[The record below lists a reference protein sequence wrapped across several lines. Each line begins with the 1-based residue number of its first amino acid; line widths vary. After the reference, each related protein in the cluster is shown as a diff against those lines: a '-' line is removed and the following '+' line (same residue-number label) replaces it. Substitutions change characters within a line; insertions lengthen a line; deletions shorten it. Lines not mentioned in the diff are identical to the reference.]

1 MFKILG
7 GKIAKACS
15 VALAAATLLGCT
27 FMFTACESD
36 NPEIS
41 VNIEFNGTEYNLTY
55 KLHRNLY
62 SQTVAHYIELID
74 LGYYDGTVIH
84 DFQSN
89 RMVGGGY
96 TYHDLENGDVMD
108 DLTPLDYDGATKD
121 AEGNVTLENITVW
134 RDTERQQAT
143 NRLHGETAVNGFSV
157 EEGGLTNKFGVL
169 GTYSYVPSSE
179 KAAVTYKH
187 SSSDTYSSSE
197 YYKNSTTSMF
207 YIYTS
212 NSTST
217 DRNYCVF
224 GELADDESKQ
234 ALEDLLDA
242 IDDYETDNELDS
254 FTEELADVTIRDEF
268 VSGGSYEATFNVPVA
283 KVVITS
289 IEVTK
294 Y

>member
-1 MFKILG
+1 MFKSLG
-7 GKIAKACS
+7 GKLAKGCA
-15 VALAAATLLGCT
+15 VALAAASLLGCT
-27 FMFTACESD
+27 LMFSGCESK

-41 VNIEFNGTEYNLTY
+41 VNIEFNGEEYSLTY
-55 KLHRNLY
+55 KLHRDLY

-74 LGYYDGTVIH
+74 KDFFDGTVVH

-89 RMVGGGY
+89 RMVAGGY
-96 TYHDLENGDVMD
+96 TYTDLENGDVLD
-108 DLTPLDYDGATKD
+108 DLTALDYDGATKD

-134 RDTERQQAT
+134 KDADRNEAT

-157 EEGGLTNKFGVL
+157 SEGGLNNKFGVL
-169 GTYSYVPSSE
+169 GTYSYVPTGEKTKVTFKQSS
-179 KAAVTYKH
+179 KDDYGH
-187 SSSDTYSSSE
+187 SE

-212 NSTST
+212 TSSST

-234 ALEDLLDA
+234 ELEDLLDA
-242 IDDYETDNELDS
+242 IDDYQSDNELDS
-254 FTEELADVTIRDEF
+254 FTEEHEVTIRDEF
-268 VSGGSYEATFNVPVA
+268 VSGGSYEATFDVPAA

-289 IEVTK
+289 VEVNK